1 MATITIKKNK
11 NGTFLD
17 LSKEDFCSR
26 DFFAGFSDFTNQ
38 VSTFL
43 SGTSVSLIV
52 PNELKQEETEN
63 LNVIKQL
70 KEELNRRNISLKA
83 IVSELDNANIDD
95 ESVSSK
101 TKAKKITKT
110 KKEKIE
116 ETISEKEVI
125 DTSSLPETLYIQNNL
140 RSGQLIKYPGNV
152 FVLGDVNP
160 SAEIVADGDV
170 IIWGTLR
177 GIVHAGVAGDTNAKV
192 MAMDIKAG
200 QIRIANKLA
209 SLNKKSSQLKFNNGN
224 KIPLVAKIE
233 NNEIIITRYF

>member
-52 PNELKQEETEN
+52 PNELKREETEN

-83 IVSELDNANIDD
+83 IVSELENASVDD
-95 ESVSSK
+95 ESALK
-101 TKAKKITKT
+101 TKVKKITKA

-116 ETISEKEVI
+116 EQVSEKEII
-125 DTSSLPETLYIQNNL
+125 DTSSLPETLYIKNNL

-160 SAEIVADGDV
+160 SAEIFADGDV

-177 GIVHAGVAGDTNAKV
+177 GIVHAGVAGDANAKV
-192 MAMDIKAG
+192 IAMDIKAG